1 MQDLPSRTESPVHGM
16 LEVGLARSAEDVRAA
31 QRLRYR
37 VFGLEQGARLE
48 GAGLELDRDDF
59 DAHCDHLLARD
70 TASGAVVGTYR
81 MLPPARARALG
92 RLYSEGEF
100 DLSALA
106 PLRPRILEVGR
117 SCVHPDY
124 RTGATLARLWS
135 GLARYVLE
143 SGAEYLM
150 GCASIGMGDGGVQAR
165 RIYGELSRTSL
176 APRPWR
182 ARPLRPL
189 PESARMAQAGDAPL
203 RVAMPP
209 LLKGYQRLGAWIC
222 GEPAW
227 DPAFGTADL
236 LLLLPVSRI
245 ATRYAHHFFK
255 PLDAAA

>member
-1 MQDLPSRTESPVHGM
+1 MQTLSAQVESPVPAT
-16 LEVGLARSAEDVRAA
+16 LEVRLARSAAEVQAA

-37 VFGLEQGARLE
+37 VFALEQGARVQ
-48 GAGLELDRDDF
+48 GAELGLDRDAF
-59 DAHCDHLLARD
+59 DPYCDHLIARD
-70 TASGAVVGTYR
+70 TASGQVVGTYR
-81 MLPPARARALG
+81 LLPPERARALG
-92 RLYSEGEF
+92 RYYSEAEF

-106 PLRPRILEVGR
+106 PVRAQILEVGR

-124 RTGATLARLWS
+124 RTGAAIARLWA

-143 SGAEYLM
+143 SGAGYLM
-150 GCASIGMGDGGVQAR
+150 GCASIGMADGGVQAR
-165 RIYGELSRTSL
+165 RICGELRSTSL
-176 APRPWR
+176 APDRWR
-182 ARPLRPL
+182 TRPLRPL
-189 PESARMAQAGDAPL
+189 PTADGVVDSGDERV

-209 LLKGYQRLGAWIC
+209 LLKGYQRLGAWVC

-245 ATRYAHHFFK
+245 ASRYAHHFLK